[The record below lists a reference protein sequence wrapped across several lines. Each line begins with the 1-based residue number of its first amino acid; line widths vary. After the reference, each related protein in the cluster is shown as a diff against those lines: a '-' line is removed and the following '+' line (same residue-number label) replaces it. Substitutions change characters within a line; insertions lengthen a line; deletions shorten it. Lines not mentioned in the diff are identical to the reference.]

1 MPYLK
6 IFLELEKSIF
16 FVNLNYEVFNGDFDS
31 YLGFKFKNLKIYYL
45 KRIRNLGSFDY
56 FSENNDLFGLRI
68 AF

>member
-1 MPYLK
+1 
-6 IFLELEKSIF
+6 
-16 FVNLNYEVFNGDFDS
+16 VNLNYEVFNGDFDS